1 MSRCILYMESLLS
14 CLQFCES
21 CHRKSIL
28 SYRETGGQWDG
39 GICKSPAWSSG
50 SCSLFPELIL
60 RQEPALAASCV
71 SLHDSQLANQGSGR
85 AHAVSFSCHS

>member
-50 SCSLFPELIL
+50 SCSLFPELS
-60 RQEPALAASCV
+60 QAPAGSCSV
-71 SLHDSQLANQGSGR
+71 SQHVALT
-85 AHAVSFSCHS
+85 HAVNTLLRICPGSP